1 MHTEAVG
8 CWVGVDWGGK
18 EHAVC
23 VVGADGVEVT
33 QFTMRQA
40 AGALQGLAERLRAL
54 GPVAGVA
61 VETPRHLL
69 VDVLV
74 EGGYAVYP
82 INPRVSHAWRQCS
95 SVGGAKDDRRDA
107 WVLAD
112 GLRHHHAK
120 LRAFVPERGPARVL
134 GLLCEDECR
143 FIGQRTALVQQLEDT
158 LKQYFPAAL
167 EWFSDWTTQTAWD
180 FVLAFPTAA
189 QLASARPAKL
199 AGFLRTHRVGLG
211 PVWQKR
217 IAARTAALDWPCNPD
232 VVAAKSV
239 LALALAKQLRT
250 VQATLRDYRKQ
261 IDALFERRED
271 KAVFTSLPG
280 AGRKLAPRLAS
291 AFGTQRDQVES
302 ADVVQQVTGTAPVTV
317 QSAAH
322 RSVHI
327 RRACR
332 KDARC
337 TLHHFAW
344 QSLKQSVWAK
354 AAYSRARRKGQKHA
368 TALRF
373 VANKWLK
380 IIYRMWQTGE
390 PYDEERYLRQLTQKK
405 SPIAYD
411 LGLLKT

>member
-1 MHTEAVG
+1 MRREPVG
-8 CWVGVDWGGK
+8 CWVGVDWGDK
-18 EHAVC
+18 EHTVC

-33 QFTMRQA
+33 QFTVRQEA
-40 AGALQGLAERLRAL
+40 SALQGLAERLREL

-69 VDVLV
+69 VHVLV
-74 EGGYAVYP
+74 EGRFAVYP

-143 FIGQRTALVQQLEDT
+143 LIGQR
-158 LKQYFPAAL
+158 
-167 EWFSDWTTQTAWD
+167 
-180 FVLAFPTAA
+180 
-189 QLASARPAKL
+189 
-199 AGFLRTHRVGLG
+199 
-211 PVWQKR
+211 
-217 IAARTAALDWPCNPD
+217 
-232 VVAAKSV
+232 
-239 LALALAKQLRT
+239 
-250 VQATLRDYRKQ
+250 
-261 IDALFERRED
+261 
-271 KAVFTSLPG
+271 
-280 AGRKLAPRLAS
+280 
-291 AFGTQRDQVES
+291 
-302 ADVVQQVTGTAPVTV
+302 TAPVTV
-317 QSAAH
+317 QSATH

-337 TLHHFAW
+337 TLHHFAG
-344 QSLKQSVWAK
+344 QSLNQSVWAK
-354 AAYSRARRKGQKHA
+354 AVYSRARQRGQKHA

-390 PYDEERYLRQLTQKK
+390 PYDEQRYLRQLIKKK